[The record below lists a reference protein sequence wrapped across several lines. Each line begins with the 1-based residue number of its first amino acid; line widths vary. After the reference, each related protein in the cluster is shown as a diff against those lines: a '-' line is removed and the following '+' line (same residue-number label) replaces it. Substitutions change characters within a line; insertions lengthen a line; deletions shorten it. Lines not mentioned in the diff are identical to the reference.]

1 MKKLISLYIKYTL
14 MPFSLLSK
22 THAFLNSKKINIGKS
37 EIRLSV
43 IAYLI
48 IGIVFF
54 NALLS
59 EKSEN
64 NNNGPCISNEILCS
78 SWTSTYSHGS
88 YNGSEIT
95 QDTEIIFYD
104 DSTFTANLFNMDAE
118 GVAKEQSGTWSM
130 ECVEKKD
137 NTYKNGEIVNSKTS
151 YENQITCIGE
161 APYYRKTLIYGIY
174 QKTKSKWVLNI
185 AMNHDFLFAGVHG
198 LFNRQSKS
206 PSRLNNSSISS
217 LNKTSNNQDNNQKKQ
232 ITIKET
238 AIEETVIEETA
249 IEETVIEET
258 VIEETVIEETDIEE
272 YEIFFQSTH
281 LVEDP
286 DGWTNF
292 RETPKGKIITKLNNK
307 TKCKFL
313 DNNNGWFYIEL
324 EDGKK
329 GYVYNTGLKTID

>member
-217 LNKTSNNQDNNQKKQ
+217 LNKTSNNKDNNEKKQ
-232 ITIKET
+232 ITKKE
-238 AIEETVIEETA
+238 AA
-249 IEETVIEET
+249 
-258 VIEETVIEETDIEE
+258 IEETVIEETDIEE
-272 YEIFFQSTH
+272 DEIFFQSTH
-281 LVEDP
+281 LIEDP

>member
-14 MPFSLLSK
+14 MPFTLLSK

-43 IAYLI
+43 IAYSI

-54 NALLS
+54 NALL
-59 EKSEN
+59 SEN

-104 DSTFTANLFNMDAE
+104 DSTFTANIFKMDAE
-118 GVAKEQSGTWSM
+118 GVSKEQTGTWSM

-137 NTYKNGEIVNSKTS
+137 NTYKNGEIVDSKIS

-174 QKTKSKWVLNI
+174 QKPKSKWVLTI
-185 AMNHDFLFAGVHG
+185 AMNHDFLFAGAHG

-206 PSRLNNSSISS
+206 PSRL
-217 LNKTSNNQDNNQKKQ
+217 
-232 ITIKET
+232 
-238 AIEETVIEETA
+238 
-249 IEETVIEET
+249 
-258 VIEETVIEETDIEE
+258 
-272 YEIFFQSTH
+272 
-281 LVEDP
+281 
-286 DGWTNF
+286 
-292 RETPKGKIITKLNNK
+292 
-307 TKCKFL
+307 
-313 DNNNGWFYIEL
+313 
-324 EDGKK
+324 
-329 GYVYNTGLKTID
+329 KTID